1 MLTGKSFDPCAPI
14 FSDEAGEGVARHK
27 NANPY
32 MPPLWIPPTRSN
44 VEILAEIEE
53 MVASFQFEGLEQVV
67 ISTRRTDDGDM
78 SDLSS
83 ADGVSVPDSL
93 CAEYLT
99 KRGLRGYLEEAPTE
113 PHHEDHKQSLTG
125 EPNLDAPLSI
135 LPSRRQNP
143 MLSRMVST
151 DLSDEND
158 KFEALATVHLNIN
171 AQSPYCILQQ
181 Q

>member
-1 MLTGKSFDPCAPI
+1 
-14 FSDEAGEGVARHK
+14 
-27 NANPY
+27 

-67 ISTRRTDDGDM
+67 ITRRTDDGDI

-99 KRGLRGYLEEAPTE
+99 KRGLRGCLEEAPTE
-113 PHHEDHKQSLTG
+113 PHHEDHKQPLTG
-125 EPNLDAPLSI
+125 EPNLDAPLPI

-158 KFEALATVHLNIN
+158 KLEALATVPLHI
-171 AQSPYCILQQ
+171 IG
-181 Q
+181 